1 MDFEQGILASI
12 MEERGFELSSPM
24 GDFESHGNDRNGRW
38 SARWL
43 MAWLGYESYAAFQ
56 KAIGRAMQTCS
67 TMEFSIAEHF
77 KPLQT
82 TIDGATSEDYDLTRF
97 ACYLTAMN
105 GDPRK
110 PEVAAAQVH
119 FAGMAEAVRLLATD
133 PDNVHRIRLRD
144 ELSQNEKTLSGVA
157 KSAGVLAEKYG
168 LFHNAGYMGMYNMS
182 YNKLKEYKGFQ
193 GSGSLLDF
201 MGRQELAAHQFRV
214 TQTEA
219 MIKNENLRGQH
230 ALERAAQKVGRE
242 VRETMIRTSGT
253 HPENLPLAED
263 IKKVRTK
270 LKRANKELQKLDAPQ
285 KKP

>member
-1 MDFEQGILASI
+1 
-12 MEERGFELSSPM
+12 
-24 GDFESHGNDRNGRW
+24 
-38 SARWL
+38 
-43 MAWLGYESYAAFQ
+43 
-56 KAIGRAMQTCS
+56 
-67 TMEFSIAEHF
+67 MEFSISEHF
-77 KPLQT
+77 KPDSVVV
-82 TIDGATSEDYDLTRF
+82 DGVTSDDYLLTRF
-97 ACYLTAMN
+97 ACYITAMN

-119 FAGMAEAVRLLATD
+119 FAGMAEAIRVLISD
-133 PDNVHRIRLRD
+133 PDHIHRIRLRD

-157 KSAGVLAEKYG
+157 KSAGVASERYG

-182 YNKLKEYKGFQ
+182 YNRLKEYKGFQ
-193 GSGSLLDF
+193 GNGSLLDF

-219 MIKNENLRGQH
+219 MIRNENIRGQS

-253 HPENLPLAED
+253 YPENLPIAED

-270 LKRANKELQKLDAPQ
+270 LKRANKELQELDDP
-285 KKP
+285 KNKP